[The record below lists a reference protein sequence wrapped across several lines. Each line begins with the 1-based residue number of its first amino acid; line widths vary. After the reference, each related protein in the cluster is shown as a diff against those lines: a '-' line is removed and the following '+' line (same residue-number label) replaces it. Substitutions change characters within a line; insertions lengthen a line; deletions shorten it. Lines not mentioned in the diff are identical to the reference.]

1 MMTYEGEAVPAVSF
15 KFREEDE
22 LVSKTSYDLFANKRV
37 VLFALPGAFTPT
49 CSNLQLP
56 GFDKLYEDMMDYV
69 DEVYCLSVNDPFVMK
84 AWATHLGIKNVKM
97 LPDGA
102 CDFTYSMGMAVAK
115 DNLGFGVRSWRYA
128 AVIENGVLE
137 KMLEE
142 EGQEDDHPADPFE
155 VSSAESVLEYLR
167 TNS

>member
-1 MMTYEGEAVPAVSF
+1 MLYEGDAVPAVVF
-15 KFREEDE
+15 NIRKDGEFT
-22 LVSKTSYDLFANKRV
+22 SKSSYDLFSNKRV

-49 CSNLQLP
+49 CTTEQLP
-56 GFDKLYEDMMDYV
+56 GFEKLYEDMMDYV
-69 DEVYCLSVNDPFVMK
+69 DEVYCLSVNDSFVMN
-84 AWATHLGIKNVKM
+84 AWAESLGIKNVKM
-97 LPDGA
+97 IPDGS

-115 DNLGFGVRSWRYA
+115 DNLGFGIRSWRYA
-128 AVIENGVLE
+128 AVIENGLLE

-155 VSSAESVLEYLR
+155 ASSAESVLEYLR

>member
-1 MMTYEGEAVPAVSF
+1 MLYEGDAVPAVVF
-15 KFREEDE
+15 NIRKDGEFT
-22 LVSKTSYDLFANKRV
+22 SKSSYDLFSNKRV

-49 CSNLQLP
+49 CSTEQLP
-56 GFDKLYEDMMDYV
+56 GFEKLYEDMMDYV
-69 DEVYCLSVNDPFVMK
+69 DEVYCLSVNDSFVMN
-84 AWATHLGIKNVKM
+84 AWAESLGIKNVKM
-97 LPDGA
+97 IPDGS

-115 DNLGFGVRSWRYA
+115 DNLGFGIRSWRYA
-128 AVIENGVLE
+128 AVIENGLLE

-155 VSSAESVLEYLR
+155 ASSAESVLEYLR

>member
-1 MMTYEGEAVPAVSF
+1 MLYEGDAVPAVVF
-15 KFREEDE
+15 NIRKDGEFT
-22 LVSKTSYDLFANKRV
+22 SKSSYDLFSNKRV

-49 CSNLQLP
+49 CSTEQLP
-56 GFDKLYEDMMDYV
+56 GFEKLYEDMMDYV
-69 DEVYCLSVNDPFVMK
+69 DEVYCLSVNDSFVMN
-84 AWATHLGIKNVKM
+84 AWAESLGIKNVKM
-97 LPDGA
+97 IPDGS

-115 DNLGFGVRSWRYA
+115 DNLGFGIRSWRYA
-128 AVIENGVLE
+128 AVIENGLLE